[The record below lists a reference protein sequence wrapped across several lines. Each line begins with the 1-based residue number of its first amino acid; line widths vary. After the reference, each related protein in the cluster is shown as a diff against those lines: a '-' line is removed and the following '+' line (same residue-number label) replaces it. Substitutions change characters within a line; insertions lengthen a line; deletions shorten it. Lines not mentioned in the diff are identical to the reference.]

1 MTAASDQRV
10 PTNIVTGL
18 LGAGKTSLIRRLL
31 AQSPAE
37 ERWAVLVNEMGE
49 VGIDEALL
57 SDTGMTVRELP
68 GGCLCCTLGVPFRV
82 AIIDLLRRVQPHRLI
97 IEPTGI
103 GHPAE
108 LVDRLQGDELGSA
121 VSLETI
127 LTVVDPRRLAD
138 ERVPALD
145 VFRNQVQLADGL
157 VASHGDRCGPEDWE
171 RFQAL
176 ADACY
181 PPKALVADAREAH
194 ADWLAMTSGDRTILT
209 EAHHG
214 HAHAPASVAT
224 APRAPEPGQPAR
236 YASSEATPPAC
247 GWIWDAS
254 DCFDYDA
261 LVSVLGGLT
270 GLARL
275 KGVFRTNRGWFA
287 MQGDGDAI
295 DVERSVWRRDS
306 RLELIAADTAPD
318 WSAIEA
324 SLGSALRTPS

>member
-1 MTAASDQRV
+1 MSSDQRV

-18 LGAGKTSLIRRLL
+18 LGAGKTSLIRHLL
-31 AQSPAE
+31 EQSPAG

-57 SDTGMTVRELP
+57 AGTGMEVRELP

-82 AIIDLLRRVQPHRLI
+82 AIVDLLRRVRPDRLI

-108 LVDRLQGDELGSA
+108 LVDRLQDAELGAA

-127 LTVVDPRRLAD
+127 LTVIDPRRLAD
-138 ERVPALD
+138 ERVPALA

-157 VASHGDRCGPEDWE
+157 VASHGDRCSDEDWD
-171 RFQAL
+171 RFRAL
-176 ADACY
+176 ASGCY
-181 PPKALVADAREAH
+181 PPKALVADAREAR
-194 ADWLAMTSGDRTILT
+194 ANWLGMAGGPRTVLT
-209 EAHHG
+209 EGHHD
-214 HAHAPASVAT
+214 HAHDAT
-224 APRAPEPGQPAR
+224 TTTTAVPAPEPGQPAR
-236 YASSEATPPAC
+236 YANDQSQPPAC
-247 GWIWDAS
+247 GWIWDPA

-261 LVSVLGGLT
+261 LIAVLGGLG
-270 GLARL
+270 GLSRL

-295 DVERSVWRRDS
+295 NVERSVWRRDS
-306 RLELIAADTAPD
+306 RLELIAADRPLEWQAV
-318 WSAIEA
+318 EA
-324 SLGSALRTPS
+324 SLERALKALS